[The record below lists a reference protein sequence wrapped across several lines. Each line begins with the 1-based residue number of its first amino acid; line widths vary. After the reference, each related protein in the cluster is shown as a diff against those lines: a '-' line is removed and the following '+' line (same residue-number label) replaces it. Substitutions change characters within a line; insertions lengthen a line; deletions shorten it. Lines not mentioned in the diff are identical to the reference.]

1 MLINRIGN
9 PEGVFP
15 SNKFK
20 VDKTKSVLREVGNDQ
35 ANISEEAKKAYQAQE
50 QERSRSIEMA
60 KEAVKR
66 APDVR
71 KERIEEVQA
80 RLSSGYYNNNK
91 ILEKVADKIA
101 QALLRS

>member
-1 MLINRIGN
+1 MLIDKVSN
-9 PEGVFP
+9 PEGIVP

-20 VDKTKSVLREVGNDQ
+20 VNKARSIFKEAGNDQ

-50 QERSRSIEMA
+50 RSRVVEAA
-60 KEAVKR
+60 KEIVKKS
-66 APDVR
+66 PDIR

-91 ILEKVADKIA
+91 IIEQVADKIA
-101 QALLRS
+101 QSLLRS